1 MLDPACG
8 SDHFIYGALEQMKRL
23 EGEVINLLRD
33 LGDAAD
39 FLNLQGATVDP
50 HQFLGIEIN
59 ARAAALAEL
68 VLWMGYL
75 QWHFRVHGETSH
87 VEPVLKKFNNIE
99 CRDAVLAYDKK
110 EFAKDA
116 AGKTKFVWDRRTF
129 KVDPVTGREIP
140 NEQAARPLDTFVN
153 PRPATWPHADFIV
166 GNPPFLGVSRMR
178 EDLGDGYTETP
189 RAAYPAMPESAEF
202 PPFLELGRAERFQLA
217 EDLRYSRAR

>member
-8 SDHFIYGALEQMKRL
+8 SDHFLYGALEQMKRL

-33 LGDAAD
+33 LGDDAD

-75 QWHFRVHGETSH
+75 QWHFRVHGETSP

-140 NEQAARPLDTFVN
+140 YEQAARPLDTLAN
-153 PRPATWPHADFIV
+153 PRPAIWPHADFIV

-178 EDLGDGYTETP
+178 EDFGDGYTETP

-217 EDLRYSRAR
+217 EDLRYSCAR